1 MTAPEISKSP
11 LDEFVAPFIGQP
23 VWGAKQ
29 GYGSF
34 LSLEF
39 GSPELV
45 VKEWQSASKGKRR
58 QAYVHGR
65 WHVWI
70 CCCEWKLSMHGE
82 QAAWSEDNREDI
94 ARAIGMLDG
103 QNLLQV
109 CLDPLSGKSRFEF
122 DLGGLLET
130 WPVGDDPTEEQW
142 FIYGPEDVFGYRA
155 DGLWSK
161 QPAETPRED
170 EHWHAMS

>member
-1 MTAPEISKSP
+1 MGMSEIPKCA

-39 GSPELV
+39 GAPELI
-45 VKEWQSASKGKRR
+45 VKEWQSEERGKRR
-58 QAYVHGR
+58 QAYVRGC
-65 WHVWI
+65 WHIWI
-70 CCCEWKLSMHGE
+70 YCCEWRFSM
-82 QAAWSEDNREDI
+82 QSQQIAWSEDCREDI
-94 ARAIGMLDG
+94 ARATGMIDG
-103 QNLLQV
+103 QNLIRV
-109 CLDPLSGKSRFEF
+109 CTDPASGTSRFEF

-142 FIYGPEDVFGYRA
+142 FIYGPDEVFGYRA
-155 DGLWSK
+155 DGLFSK
-161 QPAETPRED
+161 QPADTPLDD
-170 EHWHAMS
+170 ERWGTTL